1 LSEIRATTISDA
13 AGTGPIDLH
22 KQSAAK
28 AWVNFDGTGTVAI
41 ADSMNVASLT
51 DDATGQYTS
60 NLTGNMSS
68 ANYASTTGSTSS
80 LSGVTAART
89 VSGKHAVGS
98 CFTHCR
104 NSNSN
109 ADIDAD
115 QISLVLTGD
124 LA

>member
-1 LSEIRATTISDA
+1 MSTLNVANISD
-13 AGTGPIDLH
+13 GTDTVATGYVV
-22 KQSAAK
+22 SGSAK

-51 DDATGQYTS
+51 DNATGQYTS

-80 LSGVTAART
+80 LSVTAART
-89 VSGKHAVGS
+89 VSGQHAVGS

-109 ADIDAD
+109 NDIDAD

>member
-1 LSEIRATTISDA
+1 MSTLTVTNIKKTGETVSRDVSGVA
-13 AGTGPIDLH
+13 AAL
-22 KQSAAK
+22 
-28 AWVNFDGTGTVAI
+28 VNFDGTGTVAI

-51 DDATGQYTS
+51 DNATGQYTS

-68 ANYASTTGSTSS
+68 ANYASTVGSTRSTS
-80 LSGVTAART
+80 FAADRAASGQ
-89 VSGKHAVGS
+89 HAVGS

-104 NSNSN
+104 NTSSN
-109 ADIDAD
+109 ADTDTD